1 MHRFLLLPL
10 FLMLSSGAWAQNI
23 IATVPDSVDTE
34 KFYLFYIHDDIVNT
48 FDMEP
53 EHPQY
58 GKYDYAGIV
67 NRFATEGFTVIAEPR
82 QKGTHPYL
90 FADQAIEQI
99 RALLK
104 AGVPASHVSIVG
116 AGTGGGIAVLIT
128 TKLRNPDIQVVL
140 LAACTDPF
148 IRFWKQQNE
157 LLSGNVLSLYHPSTE
172 RGPCRDFLE
181 YCLQHGV
188 RKYREIELPE
198 SADKGFYYRPTIDWV
213 VPAILWASGKH
224 DMVRG

>member
-1 MHRFLLLPL
+1 MHRFILLPL
-10 FLMLSSGAWAQNI
+10 FLLLTTGAGAQNI
-23 IATVPDSVDTE
+23 LATVPDSVDAE
-34 KFYLFYIHDDIVNT
+34 KYYLFYIHDDIVNT

-90 FADQAIEQI
+90 FADQTIEQI

-128 TKLRNPDIQVVL
+128 TKLRNPGIQVVL

-157 LLSGNVLSLYHPSTE
+157 LLSGNVLSVYHPSTE
-172 RGPCRDFLE
+172 RGSCRDFLE

-198 SADKGFYYRPTIDWV
+198 SADKGFYYRATIDWV